1 MKIFVDLLTLL
12 GILIVFA
19 IVVYR
24 TRLKL
29 LKMWKV
35 VSIKE
40 VIFHKILFETVLLYS
55 QNKVLFKEYDTDL
68 IFKKL
73 AKYRRKR
80 LRHLLLKER
89 QDLFLS
95 LNALFLEI
103 EERNEDNYL
112 GLKRKF
118 KDLQAARR
126 LYNSKVLIYNQTISV
141 FPTRYLA
148 IKLNLKIKE
157 YFG

>member
-1 MKIFVDLLTLL
+1 MKIIYDLIAFLVIAMIF
-12 GILIVFA
+12 GFI
-19 IVVYR
+19 VYR
-24 TRLKL
+24 TRLSL
-29 LKMWKV
+29 LKLWKE

-40 VIFHKILFETVLLYS
+40 VIFHKLLFETVLLYT
-55 QNKVLFKEYDTDL
+55 QNKALFKEFDTDL
-68 IFKKL
+68 IFKKIS
-73 AKYRRKR
+73 KYKRKR

-95 LNALFLEI
+95 LNSLFLEI
-103 EERNEDNYL
+103 EGLTEESYM

-118 KDLQAARR
+118 KSLQVARR

>member
-1 MKIFVDLLTLL
+1 MKIIIDLLTFLA
-12 GILIVFA
+12 ILIVFA
-19 IVVYR
+19 LVVVR
-24 TRLKL
+24 TRQKL
-29 LKMWKV
+29 LKLWKV

-40 VIFHKILFETVLLYS
+40 VIFHKLLFETVLLYT
-55 QNKVLFKEYDTDL
+55 QNKQLFKEYDTGL
-68 IFKKL
+68 ILKKIS
-73 AKYRRKR
+73 KYRRKR

-95 LNALFLEI
+95 LNSLFLEI
-103 EERNEDNYL
+103 EDRTEDNYL